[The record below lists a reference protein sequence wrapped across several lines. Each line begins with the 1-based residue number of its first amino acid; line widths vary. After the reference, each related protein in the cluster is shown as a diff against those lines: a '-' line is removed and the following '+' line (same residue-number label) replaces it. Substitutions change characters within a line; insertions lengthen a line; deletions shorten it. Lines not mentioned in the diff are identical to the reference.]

1 MNDSKN
7 AASRP
12 GRGPSRLALAL
23 MMAWTPLAAWAESGG
38 DSLFQLGAVRVTAAR
53 PVLGE
58 IASEQVSS
66 VVSAEDIRRFDRTT
80 VGDAVNLLSG
90 VTVST
95 NSRNEQ
101 MVYLRGYDPRQA
113 PLFIDGIPVYVPYDG
128 YVDFGRFGTADL
140 AAIQVAKGF
149 SSVAYGPNTL
159 GGAINLISRR
169 PTKILEGDAT
179 LGFGGENARRAEV
192 NVGTHQGLWY
202 LQTGA
207 ARREADGFRM
217 SSDFNRT
224 ATENGG
230 RRDNSY
236 YKDDKL
242 SLKFGLTPRG
252 DDEYALTYIKQDG
265 EKGQPPS
272 TDPTSARYWKWPD
285 WDKESLYFVSRTAL
299 GAHETLKLRLYTD
312 KFDNE
317 VDSYTDNTYSKLK
330 TNGSGSVGTGRS
342 IYHDRTRGGAV
353 ELETTRLRGH
363 VLRLV
368 AQTKN
373 DQHEERDGNR
383 ALNADFEDTL
393 RSLSAE
399 DGISLGDKT
408 LLSIGFAH
416 HQLDPDKVYKSSA
429 GPVYSLPGKQTA
441 NDPQIGL
448 FHDLTPTV
456 RLYATIADKTRLPT
470 LKDRYSARLGSYI
483 ENPDLKPESARNYE
497 IGYQGQPWAGAA
509 AEAALFYSDV
519 EDKIQ
524 SVNLNGAASCSTTN
538 KCRMRNIGE
547 ARIQGVEF
555 GLKTPLGPRWEIG
568 GNATWM
574 DLKNISDSS
583 VKLTGIPETKV
594 IVHALWR
601 PIGSVDVVAL
611 AEHDG
616 SRWTNNTTEISG
628 FTKLNL
634 KVAWRPLKNLSVEA
648 GVNNVTDK
656 HYELEWGFPTPGR
669 MWFANLAYRI

>member
-1 MNDSKN
+1 MNHSIKMM
-7 AASRP
+7 SRP
-12 GRGPSRLALAL
+12 ARAPSRLALAL
-23 MMAWTPLAAWAESGG
+23 MMAWTPLAAWAESSGG
-38 DSLFQLGAVRVTAAR
+38 SPFQLGAVMVTAVR

-58 IASEQVSS
+58 VASEQISS

-159 GGAINLISRR
+159 GGAINLISRK
-169 PTKILEGDAT
+169 PTKIFEGDAT
-179 LGFGGENARRAEV
+179 LGFGAENARRAEV
-192 NVGTHQGLWY
+192 NVGTNQGSWY

-207 ARREADGFRM
+207 SRREADGFRM

-242 SLKFGLTPRG
+242 SLKVGLTPRG
-252 DDEYALTYIKQDG
+252 DDEYAVTYIKQDG

-272 TDPTSARYWKWPD
+272 TDPASARYWKWPY

-299 GAHETLKLRLYTD
+299 GAHETLKLRLYAD
-312 KFDNE
+312 KFDND
-317 VDSYTDNTYSKLK
+317 VDTYTDNTYRILK
-330 TNGSGSVGTGRS
+330 TTGSGSVSTGRS
-342 IYHDRTRGGAV
+342 IYHDKTRGGAI
-353 ELETTRLRGH
+353 ELETTRINGH

-373 DQHEERDGNR
+373 DQHKERDANR
-383 ALNADFEDTL
+383 VLNADFEDTL

-416 HQLDPDKVYKSSA
+416 HELDPDKVYKSGA
-429 GPVYSLPGKQTA
+429 GPAYSLPGKQTA

-448 FHDLTPTV
+448 FHDLTPTA
-456 RLYATIADKTRLPT
+456 RLYATIAEKTRLPT
-470 LKDRYSARLGSYI
+470 LKDRYSARLGTYI
-483 ENPDLKPESARNYE
+483 ENPGLKPENARNYE
-497 IGYQGQPWAGAA
+497 IGYQGRPWAGAT
-509 AEAALFYSDV
+509 AEAALFHSDV

-524 SVNLNGAASCSTTN
+524 SVNLNGAASCTTTN
-538 KCRMRNIGE
+538 RCRMQNVGE
-547 ARIQGVEF
+547 ARIRGVEL
-555 GLKTPLGPRWEIG
+555 GLKTPVGAYWEIG

-574 DLKNISDSS
+574 DLKNVSDSS
-583 VKLTGIPETKV
+583 VKLTSIPETKV

-601 PIGSVDVVAL
+601 PVGNVDVVAF

-616 SRWTNNTTEISG
+616 GRWANNTTELSG
-628 FTKLNL
+628 FTTLNL
-634 KVAWRPLKNLSVEA
+634 KAAWRPMKNLSVEV

-656 HYELEWGFPTPGR
+656 NYELDLGFPSAGR
-669 MWFANLAYRI
+669 MWFANLSYRI